1 MEIMGGTIGVKSQ
14 PGQGS
19 TFWIELPLAESQKS
33 LAEHTEWAVKPEER
47 VIRKAGTILYIEDN
61 VSNIELV
68 EQILAIQ
75 RPGNRLIANLTGGQ
89 AVSLA
94 IEYKPDL
101 ILLDLDLPDIHGSE
115 VLKNLQA
122 EPKTNAIPVI
132 IISADAMPD
141 RIEKLTSAGIRDY
154 LTKPL
159 DIVGFLRVIDEYI
172 K

>member
-1 MEIMGGTIGVKSQ
+1 MGGTIGVTSQ

-19 TFWIELPLAESQKS
+19 TFWIELPLAESQKN
-33 LAEHTEWAVKPEER
+33 LAEQTEWEKKTEKGVAK
-47 VIRKAGTILYIEDN
+47 KAGTILYIEDN

-68 EQILAIQ
+68 EQILTIQ

-115 VLKNLQA
+115 VLKNLHA
-122 EPKTNAIPVI
+122 EAKTNAIPVI
-132 IISADAMPD
+132 IISADAMPE
-141 RIEKLTSAGIRDY
+141 RIQKLTSAGVNGY

-159 DIVGFLRVIDEYI
+159 DIVEFLRVVDEYI